1 MSVKYLHLTI
11 AVLIASFARGQFAD
25 GADDDARPKMR
36 VVARDGG
43 YEFLEGESRI
53 LFYQAKPLSQDG
65 KFERAGY
72 VHPLYDLDGNVL
84 SEDFP
89 ADHRHHSGIF
99 WAWHQLYVEDNR
111 IGDPWICR
119 DFLSRVESVEI
130 LNAGSDAA
138 AIQATLHWVSPDWKD
153 SSGELKPIVREE
165 ADIQLSRT
173 DATRRVIDFR
183 IRLNALEPNVRIGGS
198 DDVKGYG
205 GFSPRLR
212 LPEDIRFVAE
222 YGDVEPQRTAVKASR
237 WMDMV
242 GSFGG
247 SHHAAPG
254 RISGV
259 TVICHPSTPG
269 SPPTWIL
276 RKARSMQNPVFPG
289 REPIA
294 IPTGKPLELRYR
306 MILHRGAASTEQLTT
321 WFDEYAAEE

>member
-1 MSVKYLHLTI
+1 MSAKYLHVTI
-11 AVLIASFARGQFAD
+11 AVLIATFARGQFSY
-25 GADDDARPKMR
+25 GADDDARSKMR
-36 VVARDGG
+36 VVAHDGG

-89 ADHRHHSGIF
+89 GDHRHHRGIF
-99 WAWHQLYVEDNR
+99 WAWHQLYVGDIR

-119 DFLSRVESVEI
+119 DFLSRVKDVEVH
-130 LNAGSDAA
+130 NAGADAV
-138 AIQATLHWVSPDWKD
+138 AIRATLHWVSPEWKD
-153 SSGELKPIVREE
+153 SSAELKPIVREE
-165 ADIQLSRT
+165 TLIQISRT
-173 DATRRVIDFR
+173 EATRRVIDFR
-183 IRLNALEPNVRIGGS
+183 IRLKALEPNVRIGGS

-222 YGDVEPQRTAVKASR
+222 YGEVQPEKTAVKASH
-237 WMDMV
+237 WMDMA

-247 SHHAAPG
+247 TEKDPTA

-259 TVICHPSTPG
+259 TILCHPSTPG

-289 REPIA
+289 REPVA
-294 IPTGKPLELRYR
+294 LPVDQPLELRYR
-306 MILHRGAASTEQLTT
+306 MILHRGATSMEQLAA